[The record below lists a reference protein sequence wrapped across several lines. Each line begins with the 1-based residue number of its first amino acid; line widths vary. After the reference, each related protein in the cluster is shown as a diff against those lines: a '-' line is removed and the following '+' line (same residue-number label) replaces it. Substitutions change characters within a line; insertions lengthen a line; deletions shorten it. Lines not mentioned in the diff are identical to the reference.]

1 MIFRYGIVGILLFL
15 GMISFVP
22 FLYGQANLGR
32 IKCICIDPGHGGKD
46 PGCVGKNSYEKN
58 IALNVALKAGKLI
71 REKYPDI
78 KVVYTRDK
86 DVFVE
91 LGERGKIANNHKA
104 DLFMSLHVNS
114 VPNNK
119 KVSGIE
125 TYVLGLHKT
134 EANLKV
140 AMKENAVIKYEDDYS
155 VKYSGFDPS
164 RAESYIIFSMMQNLY
179 LGNSLRI
186 AGLVQD
192 ELINTTHNTDRS
204 VRQAGYLVLKD
215 VAMPAILIELGF
227 ISNPEE
233 ERYLNSADG
242 QNKIARAIAKAFGLY
257 KEEVERNSAV
267 LVEHPVEMEKKAN
280 PVKARSEM
288 TAECP
293 EGLFY
298 AVQIASATAKIKD
311 TQQLEHAGQIH
322 ELKTDGRYRYY
333 TAKSDSYDEV
343 VRELK
348 NIRKK
353 VQDCFVIA
361 VYNGKLIKIAEAKS
375 LERKSKQK

>member
-1 MIFRYGIVGILLFL
+1 MIFRYGIVGVLLFF
-15 GMISFVP
+15 GVFSSDGSV
-22 FLYGQANLGR
+22 YGQSNYG

-46 PGCVGKNSYEKN
+46 PGCVGKMSYEKN
-58 IALNVALKAGKLI
+58 IALNVALKVGKLI
-71 REKYPDI
+71 REKHPEI

-104 DLFMSLHVNS
+104 DLFLSLHVNA

-140 AMKENAVIKYEDDYS
+140 AMKENEVIKYEDDYS
-155 VKYSGFDPS
+155 VRYSGFDPS

-186 AGLVQD
+186 AGFVQN
-192 ELINTTHNTDRS
+192 ELINMTHNTDRS

-215 VAMPAILIELGF
+215 VAMPAILIEMGF
-227 ISNPEE
+227 ISNLEE
-233 ERYLNSADG
+233 ERFLNSANG
-242 QNKIARAIAKAFGLY
+242 QNKIANAIAKAFGVY

-267 LVEHPVEMEKKAN
+267 LVDHPEEKIKKESKETPEE
-280 PVKARSEM
+280 PVA
-288 TAECP
+288 TP
-293 EGLFY
+293 GNGLFY
-298 AVQIASATAKIKD
+298 AVQIASASGKIKD
-311 TQQLEHAGQIH
+311 TRQLGYSGQIS
-322 ELKTDGRYRYY
+322 ELETGGRYRYY
-333 TAKSDSYDEV
+333 TGRSDSYEGV
-343 VRELK
+343 LRNLE

-353 VQDCFVIA
+353 VRDCFVIA
-361 VYNGKLIKIAEAKS
+361 VYNGKLIKIAEAKT
-375 LERKSKQK
+375 LEKKLK